1 MRIGMTISWRGT
13 GFLAISLC
21 TLSACEPELHSRLPQ
36 GAGAYNA
43 VAVSETDTV
52 NALVLLQPRDQIDV
66 NVFQEKDLTT
76 QNAVIDQAGNVSLP
90 LIGQVH
96 AAGLSLEQ
104 LGTKVQQAYK
114 AAYLKDPHVNVV
126 LVKGAPRVVSV
137 EGEVKNPGVFEVQQ
151 GYTLLSALAMAGSPI
166 ETAKQD
172 EVLIFREKDGQRVGG
187 RFNITDIR
195 SGRSPDPL
203 VLPGDVIVVGYS
215 RVRGLYLDFLK
226 TAPIIG
232 AFARY

>member
-1 MRIGMTISWRGT
+1 MTISWRGA
-13 GFLAISLC
+13 GFLAVSLC
-21 TLSACEPELHSRLPQ
+21 TLTACQPELHSQLPQ
-36 GAGAYNA
+36 GAGAYSA

-52 NALVLLQPRDQIDV
+52 NALTLLQPRDQVSV

-76 QNAVIDQAGNVSLP
+76 ADAVIDQSGNVSLP

-96 AAGLSLEQ
+96 AAGLSLDQ
-104 LGTKVQQAYK
+104 LGNKVEQAYK
-114 AAYLKDPHVNVV
+114 ATYLKDPHVNVV
-126 LVKGAPRVVSV
+126 LIKGAPRVVSV

-151 GYTLLSALAMAGSPI
+151 GYTLLSALAMAGSPV

-172 EVLIFREKDGQRVGG
+172 EILIFREKDGQRVGG
-187 RFNITDIR
+187 RFDLTDIR

-215 RVRGLYLDFLK
+215 RVRGVYLDFLK
-226 TAPIIG
+226 TAPILG
-232 AFARY
+232 AFSRY

>member
-1 MRIGMTISWRGT
+1 MTISWRGT
-13 GFLAISLC
+13 SFLAFTVC
-21 TLSACEPELHSRLPQ
+21 ALSACQPELHSTLPT
-36 GAGAYNA
+36 GAGAYSA
-43 VAVSETDTV
+43 VAVSQTDTV
-52 NALVLLQPRDQIDV
+52 NALTQLQPRDQIDV
-66 NVFQEKDLTT
+66 NVFQEKDLSTED
-76 QNAVIDQAGNVSLP
+76 AVIDQAGNVSLP

-96 AAGLSLEQ
+96 AAGLSLDQ
-104 LGTKVQQAYK
+104 LGAKVQQAY
-114 AAYLKDPHVNVV
+114 AGTYLKDPHVNIV

-151 GYTLLSALAMAGSPI
+151 GYTLLSALAMAGSPVD
-166 ETAKQD
+166 TARQD

-187 RFNITDIR
+187 RFNLVDIR

-203 VLPGDVIVVGYS
+203 VLPGDVIVIGYS
-215 RVRGLYLDFLK
+215 RVRGVYLDFLK

>member
-1 MRIGMTISWRGT
+1 MMISWRGT
-13 GFLAISLC
+13 GFLAVALCSL
-21 TLSACEPELHSRLPQ
+21 TACEPELHSNLPR
-36 GAGAYNA
+36 GTAAYNA
-43 VAVSETDTV
+43 VAVSQTDTV
-52 NALVLLQPRDQIDV
+52 NALTLLQPRDQIDV

-96 AAGLSLEQ
+96 AAGLSLEE
-104 LGTKVQQAYK
+104 LGAKVQQDYK
-114 AAYLKDPHVNVV
+114 ATYLKDPHVNVV

-137 EGEVKNPGVFEVQQ
+137 EGQVKNPGVFEVQQ

-172 EVLIFREKDGQRVGG
+172 EVLIFRERDGQRVGG
-187 RFNITDIR
+187 RFNLTDIR
-195 SGRSPDPL
+195 AGRSPDPL

-226 TAPIIG
+226 TAPVIG
-232 AFARY
+232 AFSRY